1 MRQHC
6 ARGRRRHCVGTGN
19 LRFPPAQL
27 SYDLAEGH
35 AAGAHGSR
43 ARPGRRAAHGRNPKA
58 MEELNAILK
67 SREALYSRAEAIV
80 NTSGKSPT
88 ESRAD
93 LRRTVTQLGIL

>member
-1 MRQHC
+1 
-6 ARGRRRHCVGTGN
+6 
-19 LRFPPAQL
+19 
-27 SYDLAEGH
+27 
-35 AAGAHGSR
+35 
-43 ARPGRRAAHGRNPKA
+43 